1 MLWIG
6 LTGAMGSGK
15 STVAKVLRE
24 KGFPVLDADQVVHD
38 LLKPGYVLAG
48 DLISTFGQSVRDPQG
63 NLNRHALGKLVFTNK
78 TKLDQLEA
86 LLHPKVREEVARLK
100 ANLLKNGTPAAFY
113 DVPLL
118 FEKNM
123 ETQFDF
129 ILVVSADDVVRR
141 ERIQRRMNL
150 SLEDILAREQKHVS
164 PEIKAR
170 KASAVIV
177 NDSSMEKLEREI
189 DSALNKIGVASPAVR
204 NS

>member
-38 LLKPGYVLAG
+38 LLKPGGDVAK
-48 DLISTFGQSVRDPQG
+48 DLISTFGQSVRGADG
-63 NLNRHALGKLVFTNK
+63 NLDRRALGKLVFTDP

-86 LLHPKVREEVARLK
+86 FLHPKVREEVARLK
-100 ANLLKNGTPAAFY
+100 AILVKNGTSAAFY

-123 ETQFDF
+123 ESQFDF

-164 PEIKAR
+164 PEIKSR

-177 NDSSMEKLEREI
+177 NDSSMENLAREI
-189 DSALNKIGVASPAVR
+189 DAALKKIGVKSPAVG